1 MTDKLCFSLNTNV
14 FWAVFWCAN
23 CCEADQVERT
33 FRVRQGGDIGVSK
46 KGRANHF
53 KHNIMA
59 KLDEALGALCG
70 SAPCLIAF

>member
-1 MTDKLCFSLNTNV
+1 MFFGLCFGALI
-14 FWAVFWCAN
+14 A
-23 CCEADQVERT
+23 
-33 FRVRQGGDIGVSK
+33 VRQIMWKELSEAGRGGIGVSK

-59 KLDEALGALCG
+59 KSDEALGALCG

>member
-1 MTDKLCFSLNTNV
+1 MTDKLCFSSNTNV
-14 FWAVFWCAN
+14 FGLCFGALIA
-23 CCEADQVERT
+23 
-33 FRVRQGGDIGVSK
+33 VRQIKWKELSEVGRGGIGVSK

>member
-1 MTDKLCFSLNTNV
+1 M
-14 FWAVFWCAN
+14 
-23 CCEADQVERT
+23 ERT
-33 FRVRQGGDIGVSK
+33 FRGRQGGIGVSK